1 MKKKTTEAY
10 VEPSLTYTGIAILHC
25 PSETS
30 HNQDI
35 PHPKYSTSNFSFVF
49 NRNSWLTKDNIDK
62 NKGKFNI
69 NGNNRYGNKDNK
81 NGRDY

>member
-10 VEPSLTYTGIAILHC
+10 VEPSLTYTGIA
-25 PSETS
+25 
-30 HNQDI
+30 DI

-81 NGRDY
+81 SSRDY